1 MTSTFKFFPISVFAH
16 LLFVFGISLF
26 IAKPDNQ
33 PMEYGRKLIILTPVF
48 GSYSSGSK
56 SIEEKVITFS
66 KQATPSLKKNQN
78 NNEQSFAAS
87 SGAGTAEYVNTGASA
102 AGSGSGA
109 GVEGG
114 DFEFSGS
121 IVNYAEPIYP
131 RMAIARGI
139 EGNLKVKI
147 KISPEGNSLETIIL
161 KSSGSEILDTA
172 AVNAIKK
179 WVFVKRE
186 IKTFYFVEK
195 TIVFQI
201 KK

>member
-1 MTSTFKFFPISVFAH
+1 
-16 LLFVFGISLF
+16 
-26 IAKPDNQ
+26 
-33 PMEYGRKLIILTPVF
+33 
-48 GSYSSGSK
+48 
-56 SIEEKVITFS
+56 
-66 KQATPSLKKNQN
+66 
-78 NNEQSFAAS
+78 
-87 SGAGTAEYVNTGASA
+87 
-102 AGSGSGA
+102 
-109 GVEGG
+109 
-114 DFEFSGS
+114 
-121 IVNYAEPIYP
+121 
-131 RMAIARGI
+131 MAIARGI

-147 KISPEGNSLETIIL
+147 KISPEGHSLETIIL